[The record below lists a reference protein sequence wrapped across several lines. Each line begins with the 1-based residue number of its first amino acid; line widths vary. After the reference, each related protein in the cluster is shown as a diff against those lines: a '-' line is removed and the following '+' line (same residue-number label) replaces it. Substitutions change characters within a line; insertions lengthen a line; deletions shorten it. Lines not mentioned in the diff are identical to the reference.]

1 MQVVHNSYSP
11 KETIELVS
19 RAGVY
24 KANMRIDKIF
34 FSAFMAGALLAFA
47 AAVSLIV
54 ATAPWYQ
61 DNAPGLIKMI
71 SALVFPLGLVMIVLT
86 GADLVTG
93 TFMVS
98 LLSNDNSNHR

>member
-1 MQVVHNSYSP
+1 MGNSYTP

-19 RAGVY
+19 RAGVS

-34 FSAFMAGALLAFA
+34 FSAFMAGALLSFA
-47 AAVSLIV
+47 AGVSLI
-54 ATAPWYQ
+54 TNTSPWYQ
-61 DNAPGLIKMI
+61 DNAPGLIKTI
-71 SALVFPLGLVMIVLT
+71 AALVFPLGLVAIVLT

-98 LLSNDNSNHR
+98 SDISRQSYCC